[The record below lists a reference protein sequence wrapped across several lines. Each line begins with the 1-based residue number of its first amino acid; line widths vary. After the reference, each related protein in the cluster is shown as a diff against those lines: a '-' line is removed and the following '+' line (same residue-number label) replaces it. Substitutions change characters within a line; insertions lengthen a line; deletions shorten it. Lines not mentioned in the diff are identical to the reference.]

1 MLGMGLIV
9 GLKLPLKCGRISTQ
23 KSARW
28 REAVRAQRL
37 CVLSIYWAITNIV
50 STMILA
56 MSNTPPQTY
65 PIAQYPD
72 PPYRLHPLAKCARGG
87 VPTRAVTSVAVLTR
101 AMCAASQGRT
111 GSADM
116 SQVSML
122 A

>member
-72 PPYRLHPLAKCARGG
+72 PPYRLHPLVSARPPCGQDG
-87 VPTRAVTSVAVLTR
+87 TREES
-101 AMCAASQGRT
+101 G
-111 GSADM
+111 
-116 SQVSML
+116 
-122 A
+122 